1 MKRVVVVATAFLA
14 LAFPASGF
22 AHATLQHTGPA
33 FRQRVQTSPAR
44 VWLKFDQTVKA
55 LPNAIEVYS
64 SRGDVV
70 SRPARNEKNAQY
82 VEAPL
87 RRALPMDAYTVRWH
101 VISGDGHVISG
112 VYTFGIRIAA
122 PPPTEAY
129 GASGPTRTEDV
140 VRWLYFLALA
150 LVVGGVGFRLL
161 VARGPLPSK
170 AEQRF
175 YAITGIGAIA
185 TLNVGILGF
194 VLRAEDALQLP
205 FGRLLYGD
213 LSPIVSGTKF
223 GTAFI
228 AMTLGFAV
236 VTAFLFLAW
245 LSDRTVFLWPAFLV
259 GLGFVSGLSLSGHS
273 AADAGSS
280 WKSELADWVHLS
292 AACLWIGGLV
302 QLALVVLPLAPEA
315 RRRTFLRFSTF
326 ATVLVAL
333 IIAAGTYLSI
343 LRLPHVHDLWTSGY
357 GHVLLI
363 KLTLVA
369 VALAWGAA
377 HRFLVV
383 PKIARGREGL
393 FTRLPRSVLG
403 ESLAGMAVLLVAA
416 VLVDSKPPASVPKS
430 SSASET
436 QSRVETAARAKPA
449 RPLGGAAES
458 PPSSRAP
465 AQTELTRNASTL
477 ATKTFVS
484 RRTPILRTEAGP

>member
-1 MKRVVVVATAFLA
+1 MKRVAAAAALVA
-14 LAFPASGF
+14 LAVPASAF
-22 AHATLQHTGPA
+22 AHASLAHSYPT
-33 FRQRVQTSPAR
+33 FRQRVEASPSH
-44 VWLKFDQTVKA
+44 VSLTFDQAVKA
-55 LPNAIEVYS
+55 LPSSIEVYS

-70 SRPARNEKNAQY
+70 SLPAHDGKNPHY
-82 VEAPL
+82 VFASL
-87 RRALPMDAYTVRWH
+87 RRGLPKDAYTLRWH

-112 VYTFGIRIAA
+112 VYTFGIRMAA

-150 LVVGGVGFRLL
+150 LLVGGVGFRLL
-161 VARGPLPSK
+161 VARGPLPPR

-175 YAITGIGAIA
+175 YAIAGIGAAA

-213 LSPIVSGTKF
+213 LSPIVSGTRF

-228 AMTLGFAV
+228 AMTLGFALA
-236 VTAFLFLAW
+236 TAFLFIAW
-245 LSDRTVFLWPAFLV
+245 LTERTFFLWPTLLL
-259 GLGFVSGLSLSGHS
+259 GLAFVSGLSLSGHS

-280 WKSELADWVHLS
+280 WMSELADWVHLS

-302 QLALVVLPLAPEA
+302 QLALVVLPLAPDA
-315 RRRTFLRFSTF
+315 RRRSFLRFSTF

-343 LRLPHVHDLWTSGY
+343 LRMPHLHDLWTSGY

-363 KLTLVA
+363 KLALVS
-369 VALAWGAA
+369 VALLWGAA

-383 PKIARGREGL
+383 PQIARGRDGL

-403 ESLAGMAVLLVAA
+403 ESIAGMAVLLLAA
-416 VLVDSKPPASVPKS
+416 VLVDSKPP
-430 SSASET
+430 
-436 QSRVETAARAKPA
+436 SRI
-449 RPLGGAAES
+449 
-458 PPSSRAP
+458 P
-465 AQTELTRNASTL
+465 AQTELSRNASTL

-484 RRTPILRTEAGP
+484 RSRPILRTEAGP